1 MEEMKNLLKKIINDE
16 DLKATGF
23 NMATAWA
30 IGNIANTVANS
41 CFHFNLNQ
49 YNSVKHFVMG
59 VGVGTLAYRKAGKG
73 AKGVLIGLAAATFF
87 NFAWES
93 FEMSLHPYND
103 QETLI
108 DTVSDV
114 AVVYGGAALSFVGEK
129 FKDYV
134 NRR

>member
-49 YNSVKHFVMG
+49 YNSVKHFVIG
-59 VGVGTLAYRKAGKG
+59 VGVGTLAYRKSGKG
-73 AKGVLIGLAAATFF
+73 TKGVLIGLAAATLF
-87 NFAWES
+87 NFAWEG
-93 FEMSLHPYND
+93 FEAGLGRYSSESQMD
-103 QETLI
+103 LI
-108 DTVSDV
+108 SDV
-114 AVVYGGAALSFVGEK
+114 AVVYGGTALSFIGEK
-129 FKDYV
+129 FKDFI
-134 NRR
+134 NRS